1 MGPGNA
7 VSAVS
12 PVTDSEAAV
21 QAIPF
26 LNGDTGI
33 MINVATSRTT
43 ALVSNPYVVGRPLT
57 GASASLYVGREDVFA
72 WLEENLIGT
81 ARPNALLLYGQ
92 RRIGK
97 TSTLYQIT
105 EGERGEGLRRSRE
118 RSLLTAYLDLQR
130 LAGRPTDEWLR
141 RLARDIC
148 NRVNTSM
155 LARSVPDSP
164 VVGETAYAAFDRCLD
179 RLEQTLP
186 PDHLILLAVDELE
199 QIRAGIEAGTLDPDV
214 LSFLRSQIQHR
225 ERMVFLL
232 CGSSA
237 LLNDFWNPIVDL
249 TARLELSGLEYEQ
262 MSMLVRQPVAGIL
275 EYEDD
280 AVEAIWR
287 HTAGRPFLVQ
297 TVCHR
302 LVSLAN
308 RRHSR
313 DLIRAQDVEYVLH
326 QMNKEGYYVGHP
338 FEPTPGESTPGEPV
352 YLEANKG

>member
-7 VSAVS
+7 VSAVL
-12 PVTDSEAAV
+12 PVAGSEVAV

-33 MINVATSRTT
+33 MSNIATSRTT
-43 ALVSNPYVVGRPLT
+43 APVSNPYVVGRPLT
-57 GASASLYVGREDVFA
+57 GASASLYVGREEVFA
-72 WLEENLIGT
+72 WLGENLIGT

-105 EGERGEGLRRSRE
+105 EGERGEGVRRSRE

-199 QIRAGIEAGTLDPDV
+199 QIRAGIEAGTLDPDL

-225 ERMVFLL
+225 ERVVFLL
-232 CGSSA
+232 CGSRA
-237 LLNDFWNPIVDL
+237 LLDDFWNPIVDL
-249 TARLELSGLEYEQ
+249 TARLELGGLEYEQ
-262 MSMLVRQPVAGIL
+262 MAILVRQPVAGIL

-280 AVEAIWR
+280 AVEAVWR
-287 HTAGRPFLVQ
+287 HTAGHPFHVQ
-297 TVCHR
+297 TICHR

-313 DLIRAQDVEYVLH
+313 NLVRAQDVEYVIH
-326 QMNKEGYYVGHP
+326 QMSKEGYHIGLP
-338 FEPTPGESTPGEPV
+338 FEPV
-352 YLEANKG
+352 HLEANKG